1 MAMVWSCGAMTTSN
15 NTAKVAQLSRCLV
28 MSSCHCEFPTFYEHV
43 LVASLAVFV
52 STVLVLLHHV
62 APCCTWPGTM
72 HRFIAST
79 QRYLDEVDKNGFG
92 RLNCH
97 VDRGS
102 AVGDKKK
109 GQVGHACGDTDMM
122 ASLRKNFLPNANSPF
137 QLAKANAQA
146 VSIWK

>member
-62 APCCTWPGTM
+62 APGQERCTGSLPPHRGTWM
-72 HRFIAST
+72 KLTKTDLVDST
-79 QRYLDEVDKNGFG
+79 VTSIVAPQSET
-92 RLNCH
+92 
-97 VDRGS
+97 
-102 AVGDKKK
+102 KKK